1 MELDHERRGDGS
13 PLLLIHGLGGSRRSW
28 DPILQGLAADREVVL
43 VDLPGHG
50 ETPPIDGENSIA
62 TLTDAVVSFLDAE
75 DLGGVDVVGNSMG
88 GRIVLELARRGEV
101 GATVA
106 LDPGG
111 FWEGWE
117 RYFFYGT
124 LAPSIRLVRALQPVM
139 GQITGSA
146 VGRTLLLMQLSA
158 RPWALSGDVAGE
170 EMRTFAG
177 SPTFDELLRRLA
189 FGPPQA
195 GPAANGEPVVVG
207 WGKKDRITLPRQAGR
222 ALDRFPDASL
232 YWFDSAGHY
241 PHWDSPAE
249 ATELI
254 LETTG

>member
-1 MELDHERRGDGS
+1 MALEHTHRGDGS
-13 PLLLIHGLGGSRRSW
+13 PLLLVHGLGGSRRSW
-28 DPILQGLAADREVVL
+28 DPVVEELAADREVVA

-50 ETPPIDGENSIA
+50 ETPPLDGENSIA
-62 TLTDAVVSFLDAE
+62 TLTDAVASFLEAE
-75 DLGGVDVVGNSMG
+75 DLAGVDVVGNSMG

-101 GATVA
+101 GGTVA

-139 GQITGSA
+139 GHLAGNP
-146 VGRTLLLMQLSA
+146 VGRTLLLLQLSA
-158 RPWALSGDVAGE
+158 RPWALPGDVATE
-170 EMRTFAG
+170 EMRTFAE

-195 GPAANGEPVVVG
+195 GPAANGASVVIG
-207 WGKKDRITLPRQAGR
+207 WGSEDRVTLPRQADR
-222 ALDRFPDASL
+222 ALDRFPEATL
-232 YWFDSAGHY
+232 HWFDGAGHY
-241 PHWDSPAE
+241 PHWDAPAE
-249 ATELI
+249 ATDLI